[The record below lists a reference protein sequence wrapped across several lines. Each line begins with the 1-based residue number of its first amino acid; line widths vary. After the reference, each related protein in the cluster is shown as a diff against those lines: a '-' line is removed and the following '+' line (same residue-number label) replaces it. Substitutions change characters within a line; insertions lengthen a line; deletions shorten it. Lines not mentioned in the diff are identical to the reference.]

1 MYLRLRSYT
10 FMSLIFFLCLAS
22 CKPSPERPTSL
33 WDAGEYIPPGSPL
46 PALPVKATDVLDN
59 LKSGDVVLRSGIG
72 PDSYILSKLNQKDR
86 TYSHCGVVMIED
98 GYPFVYHSIGG
109 EDNPD
114 ERLRRDSADIFF
126 TPKYCRGLAVVR
138 YDYDSVHIEKLRA
151 VVRGY
156 YSVRPRFD
164 MRFDLATDSA
174 LYCSEFV
181 CKAINKSMDDTGY
194 IKTSFAYGRR
204 FVGIDDLFMNPHSR
218 IVWKVAY

>member
-1 MYLRLRSYT
+1 MYLRYCSYT
-10 FMSLIFFLCLAS
+10 FMSLIFFLCFS
-22 CKPSPERPTSL
+22 GCNPSPERPTSL
-33 WDAGEYIPPGSPL
+33 WDAGEYIASVPPL
-46 PALPVKATDVLDN
+46 PALPVKPVDVLDN
-59 LKSGDVVLRSGIG
+59 LESGDVVLRSGIG

-86 TYSHCGVVMIED
+86 TYSHCGIVMIED

-114 ERLRRDSADIFF
+114 ERLRRDSAELFF
-126 TPKYCRGLAVVR
+126 TPRYCRGLAIVR
-138 YDYDSVHIEKLRA
+138 YDYDSVHVEKLRA
-151 VVRGY
+151 VVRSY
-156 YSVRPRFD
+156 YSLRPRFD

-181 CKAINKSMDDTGY
+181 CKAINTSMNDTGY

>member
-1 MYLRLRSYT
+1 MYLRPRSYALLL
-10 FMSLIFFLCLAS
+10 LIFFLCLVSCEPKRGDEGSSNIDPRTMAIYRQIVAS
-22 CKPSPERPTSL
+22 EKDTN
-33 WDAGEYIPPGSPL
+33 
-46 PALPVKATDVLDN
+46 ALFL

-86 TYSHCGVVMIED
+86 TYSHCGIVMIED

-114 ERLRRDSADIFF
+114 ERLRRDSANIFF